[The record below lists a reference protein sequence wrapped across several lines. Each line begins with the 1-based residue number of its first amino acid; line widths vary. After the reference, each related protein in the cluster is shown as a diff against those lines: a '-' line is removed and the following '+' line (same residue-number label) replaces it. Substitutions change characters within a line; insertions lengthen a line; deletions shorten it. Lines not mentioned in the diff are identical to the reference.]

1 MPQLAHTTNARL
13 GAASSDLLV
22 FPGQPGWHEARRAW
36 NLAVDQRPAAVALPE
51 TVDDVVAVVEH
62 ARAAGLRVAVQGT
75 GHGAGSTS
83 LDGAL
88 LINTARMTGVE
99 LDAHARVAR
108 VAAGTVWGDVVDAA
122 AEHGLTAL
130 HGSSADVG
138 VVGYSLGGG
147 IGWLARK
154 HGLASSSIVA
164 AEVVT
169 ADGDVVRADHETNP
183 DLFWALRG
191 GGGSFGVVTGMEIAL
206 HPVAEVFA
214 GWLVWPIERAV
225 EVLRRWADWATDAP
239 EEVTSV
245 ACLFQFPSMPELPDE
260 LRGRQL
266 VVVEAAY
273 LGDERSGRDLLRPLL
288 DLGPELD
295 TFATVPARD
304 LLELHRDPPG
314 PAAGRAEGW
323 LLESLDADATAPL
336 VAAAGMDGT
345 SPLISAEIRHLE
357 GALGRP
363 GPAGGVLSHLEAP
376 FAVYLVGIVTA
387 PGAAAAI
394 DERIAAVRDATD
406 RWLARRRYY
415 NFAERDV
422 DPVSFYAQ
430 GDYGRLVAIRDE
442 VDPDGLFLAKHT
454 IV

>member
-1 MPQLAHTTNARL
+1 MPQRRSGHDPEGTGDFHMAQLIETGNPTRT
-13 GAASSDLLV
+13 ASSPDILL
-22 FPGQPGWHEARRAW
+22 FPGDAGWDEARRAW

-169 ADGDVVRADHETNP
+169 GDGDVVRADHETNP

-206 HPVAEVFA
+206 RPVAEVFA

-245 ACLFQFPSMPELPDE
+245 ARLFQFPPMPELPDE
-260 LRGRQL
+260 
-266 VVVEAAY
+266 
-273 LGDERSGRDLLRPLL
+273 
-288 DLGPELD
+288 
-295 TFATVPARD
+295 
-304 LLELHRDPPG
+304 
-314 PAAGRAEGW
+314 
-323 LLESLDADATAPL
+323 
-336 VAAAGMDGT
+336 
-345 SPLISAEIRHLE
+345 
-357 GALGRP
+357 
-363 GPAGGVLSHLEAP
+363 
-376 FAVYLVGIVTA
+376 
-387 PGAAAAI
+387 
-394 DERIAAVRDATD
+394 
-406 RWLARRRYY
+406 
-415 NFAERDV
+415 
-422 DPVSFYAQ
+422 
-430 GDYGRLVAIRDE
+430 
-442 VDPDGLFLAKHT
+442 
-454 IV
+454 